1 MDSKNKSIMNEKGQA
16 NPSGIVIG
24 LVVVLIVVVIG
35 IMIFNQVAYAANLGT
50 IALLNTAVL
59 TFLPVI
65 GIVVA
70 AVAVI
75 GILSFAQRAA

>member
-1 MDSKNKSIMNEKGQA
+1 MNSISKMDEKGQT
-16 NPSGIVIG
+16 NPAGIVIG

-35 IMIFNQVAYAANLGT
+35 IMIFNQVAYAANLGA
-50 IALLNTAVL
+50 IPLLNTAVL

>member
-1 MDSKNKSIMNEKGQA
+1 MNQILNNKGQA

-24 LVVVLIVVVIG
+24 LVVVLIVIVIG
-35 IMIFNQVAYAANLGT
+35 IMIFNQVALAANLGS
-50 IALLNTAVL
+50 IPLLNTSVL
-59 TFLPVI
+59 TLLPVI

-75 GILSFAQRAA
+75 GILGFAQRAA